1 MQYFAILML
10 PRNPKDEIIGRR
22 MPSSTILA
30 AISSCRQSGSE
41 LFCLVTL
48 SITSKL
54 IPSSVEFDIL
64 PSDILKASQAAVNE
78 HVLCVCLNATL
89 AMWPNLSI
97 HSIQEDCTKSSQSF
111 YRGWQNSHDAGF
123 DETRQQTGV
132 TASELRF
139 ALVTRVQAQR
149 SDKYDSGRGRGEL
162 WKADLKKLRDT

>member
-1 MQYFAILML
+1 MFPLFFLLFRTNFICICSILPFYILIL

-54 IPSSVEFDIL
+54 ISSSVEFDIL
-64 PSDILKASQAAVNE
+64 PSEIFKASQAAVDD
-78 HVLCVCLNATL
+78 HVLYLCLKATL
-89 AMWPNLSI
+89 GMWPNLSI
-97 HSIQEDCTKSSQSF
+97 PSIQEDCTKSSQSS

-123 DETRQQTGV
+123 DETRHQTGV
-132 TASELRF
+132 AASELRL
-139 ALVTRVQAQR
+139 ALVTRVQTQR
-149 SDKYDSGRGRGEL
+149 SD
-162 WKADLKKLRDT
+162 